1 MKLSFEAPRSS
12 IWELTE
18 TSLTGEVTYA
28 SAIDRA
34 IVLLNKLSLQLAL
47 EKQEKLTKAG
57 RSVLLD
63 DRPSPV
69 QEVYTFQES
78 EILEAVLQETE
89 DGKILEERMRFTEFL
104 RRNYNLLL
112 HANKVRLYTFIYNED
127 ENLVFV
133 LRHTLDDLQ

>member
-1 MKLSFEAPRSS
+1 LKLSFEAPRSS